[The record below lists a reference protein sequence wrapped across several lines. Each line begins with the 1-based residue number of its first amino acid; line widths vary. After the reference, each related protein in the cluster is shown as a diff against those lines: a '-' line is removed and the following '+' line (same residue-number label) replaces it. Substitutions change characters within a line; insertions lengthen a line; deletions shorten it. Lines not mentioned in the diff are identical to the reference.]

1 MSALPLS
8 RKPTIGAHSERQTS
22 SSIVGALSVNPS
34 ALPPSP
40 LPPRRTLCCR
50 ATPRLPLS
58 LSSLCNPSSSV
69 SLLPSRDLVARVLE
83 KQWLA
88 PALASVIVEALK
100 VD

>member
-34 ALPPSP
+34 ALPLSP
-40 LPPRRTLCCR
+40 LPPRRTLCRR

-58 LSSLCNPSSSV
+58 LSSSCNPSSSV
-69 SLLPSRDLVARVLE
+69 SLLPSRVLIS
-83 KQWLA
+83 KCCQKK
-88 PALASVIVEALK
+88 VINPVKESAIS
-100 VD
+100 

>member
-40 LPPRRTLCCR
+40 LPPRRTLCRR

-58 LSSLCNPSSSV
+58 LSSSCNPSSSV
-69 SLLPSRDLVARVLE
+69 SLLPS
-83 KQWLA
+83 
-88 PALASVIVEALK
+88 
-100 VD
+100 